1 MSAYLFIFALE
12 VLLVIMRDEEIK
24 GIALEDKVLRIA
36 AFAEDLTSFL
46 HLSWSFENLSTLL
59 VKLGKINVP
68 S

>member
-12 VLLVIMRDEEIK
+12 VLLVIMTDEEIK

-46 HLSWSFENLSTLL
+46 HVS
-59 VKLGKINVP
+59 
-68 S
+68 

>member
-36 AFAEDLTSFL
+36 AFAEDQASY
-46 HLSWSFENLSTLL
+46 NLLKIFPHCLL
-59 VKLGKINVP
+59 N
-68 S
+68 